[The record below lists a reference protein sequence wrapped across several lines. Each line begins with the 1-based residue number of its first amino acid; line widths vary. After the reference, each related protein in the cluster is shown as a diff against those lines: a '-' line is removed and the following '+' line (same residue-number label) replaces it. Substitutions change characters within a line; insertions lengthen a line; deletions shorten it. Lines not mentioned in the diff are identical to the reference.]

1 MLCARRYCAMWK
13 RYETTS
19 NNQTMR
25 GSLLMRHKNL
35 YTAGIAFSLALIL
48 MGFLLDDPRN
58 ILPGMYTIL
67 TSQDVLI
74 TDYIALAGPGAAFVN
89 SALVTLSTLLLKWL
103 VNEPTNGSDI
113 LDLGLMS
120 GFALFGKNI
129 LNIWPI
135 ILGTWLFS
143 RLKHEPFGKFVS
155 VALLAT
161 SLSPLVSFAGL
172 NGGWN
177 SPVLGLVVGILV
189 GFVVVPLSNY
199 TYRIQ
204 NGMNLYN
211 MGFACGLLA
220 MVIVPLIQAFGH
232 SPEKASYWAT
242 GYDLPL
248 GIALAVLCLF
258 LIGSGLI
265 TGKKEALTQYAALL
279 RTSGR
284 SPSDYLRMF
293 IPGATMINMGVNGL
307 VSTAFILATG
317 GDLNGPT
324 VGCIL
329 TVIGFSAFGKH
340 VRNILPIMLGVL
352 LGSMVMHFSINDPA
366 VQMAALLCTTL
377 APIAGC
383 FGWPFGLLA
392 GFLHSALV
400 LKAGSVAEGI
410 NLYNNG
416 FTGGLLAIVLYPI
429 ITSLVYHRRAMLQN
443 KEYLDVFLDETPLS
457 AEEEE
462 KHHSDDIEMPF

>member
-1 MLCARRYCAMWK
+1 
-13 RYETTS
+13 
-19 NNQTMR
+19 
-25 GSLLMRHKNL
+25 MRHRNL
-35 YTAGIAFSLALIL
+35 YTAGLLFSIGLLIL
-48 MGFLLDDPRN
+48 GFLLDDPRN
-58 ILPGMYTIL
+58 ILPGLHTIL

-74 TDYIALAGPGAAFVN
+74 TDYIALAGPGSAFVN

-103 VNEPTNGSDI
+103 VNEPTNGTDI

-161 SLSPLVSFAGL
+161 SLSPLVSFVGL
-172 NGGWN
+172 HEGWH
-177 SPVLGLVVGILV
+177 SPILGILV
-189 GFVVVPLSNY
+189 GLLVGFVAVPLSNY

-220 MVIVPLIQAFGH
+220 MVIVPLFQAFGH
-232 SPEKASYWAT
+232 SPEKAHYWAT
-242 GYDLPL
+242 GYNLPL
-248 GIALAVLCLF
+248 GIALVVLCAVL
-258 LIGSGLI
+258 IISGFVVS
-265 TGKKEALTQYAALL
+265 GRDAFKEYRHLL
-279 RTSGR
+279 RSSGR
-284 SPSDYLRMF
+284 APSDFVRMF
-293 IPGATMINMGVNGL
+293 IPGAVLINMGVNGL
-307 VSTAFILATG
+307 VSTALILFTG

-324 VGCIL
+324 LGCIL

-340 VRNILPIMLGVL
+340 VRNILPIMCGVL
-352 LGSMVMHFSINDPA
+352 LGSLVMHFSINDPA

-377 APIAGC
+377 APISGC
-383 FGWPFGLLA
+383 FGWPFGILA

-400 LKAGSVAEGI
+400 LEAGSVAEGI

-429 ITSLVYHRRAMLQN
+429 INALVFHRRAMLQD
-443 KEYLDVFLDETPLS
+443 KEYLDAFLDEAPLS
-457 AEEEE
+457 PEEEE
-462 KHHSDDIEMPF
+462 THHSQDVDMPF

>member
-1 MLCARRYCAMWK
+1 
-13 RYETTS
+13 
-19 NNQTMR
+19 
-25 GSLLMRHKNL
+25 MRHKYL
-35 YTAGIAFSLALIL
+35 YTAGLAFSLGLFLVGFIL
-48 MGFLLDDPRN
+48 DEPRN
-58 ILPGMYTIL
+58 ILPGLWAIL
-67 TSQDVLI
+67 CSQDVLI

-89 SALVTLSTLLLKWL
+89 SALVVLCTLGLKRL
-103 VNEPTNGSDI
+103 VNEPHNGFDFV
-113 LDLGLMS
+113 DLALMA

-143 RLKHEPFGKFVS
+143 RLKHEPFGKFIS

-172 NGGWN
+172 NTGWDA
-177 SPVLGLVVGILV
+177 PLLGLLLGILV
-189 GFVVVPLSNY
+189 GFVAVPLSNY

-220 MVIVPLIQAFGH
+220 MVIVSLMTALGR
-232 SPEKASYWAT
+232 SPQKANCWAT
-242 GYDLPL
+242 GYNLPL
-248 GIALAVLCLF
+248 GIMLGVLCTL
-258 LIGSGLI
+258 LIAAGFF
-265 TGKKEALTQYAALL
+265 TGGRSAAKKYWQLL
-279 RTSGR
+279 HTSGR

-293 IPGATMINMGVNGL
+293 GLGATLLNMGVNGAI
-307 VSTAFILATG
+307 STAIILLTG

-324 VGCIL
+324 VGCIF

-352 LGSMVMHFSINDPA
+352 LGSLLLHFSINDPA

-377 APIAGC
+377 APISGC

-400 LKAGSVAEGI
+400 LEAGSVAEGI

-416 FTGGLLAIVLYPI
+416 FSGGLLAIVLYPI
-429 ITSLVYHRRAMLQN
+429 ISALVYHRKAMLQD
-443 KEYLDVFLDETPLS
+443 KEYLDVFLDESPLS
-457 AEEEE
+457 PEKEE
-462 KHHSDDIEMPF
+462 KDHSKDIEMPF

>member
-1 MLCARRYCAMWK
+1 MSDPIL
-13 RYETTS
+13 TDL
-19 NNQTMR
+19 TMR
-25 GSLLMRHKNL
+25 GSLPMRHKNL
-35 YTAGIAFSLALIL
+35 YTAGLIFSLFLVL
-48 MGFLLDDPRN
+48 LGLLLDDPRN
-58 ILPGMYTIL
+58 ILPGLYTIL

-74 TDYIALAGPGAAFVN
+74 TDYIALAGPGAAFIN
-89 SALVTLSTLLLKWL
+89 SALVTLCTLFLKWV
-103 VNEPTNGSDI
+103 VNEPVNGSD
-113 LDLGLMS
+113 LMDLGLMS

-135 ILGTWLFS
+135 ILGTWLFA
-143 RLKHEPFGKFVS
+143 RLKREPFGKFVS

-172 NGGWN
+172 HDGWYY
-177 SPVLGLVVGILV
+177 PLIGLLVGIIV
-189 GFVVVPLSNY
+189 GFVAVPLSNY

-220 MVIVPLIQAFGH
+220 MVIVPLVQAFGF
-232 SPEKASYWAT
+232 SPEKANYWAT
-242 GYDLPL
+242 GYNLPL
-248 GIALAVLCLF
+248 GIALAILCIA
-258 LIGSGLI
+258 LIVVGFVANGRDAL
-265 TGKKEALTQYAALL
+265 KEYRHLL
-279 RTSGR
+279 RSSGR
-284 SPSDYLRMF
+284 SPSDFVRMF
-293 IPGATMINMGVNGL
+293 IPGAVLINMGVNGI
-307 VSTAFILATG
+307 VSAAIILLTG

-340 VRNILPIMLGVL
+340 VRNILPIMCGVL
-352 LGSMVMHFSINDPA
+352 LGSLVMHFSINDPA

-383 FGWPFGLLA
+383 FGWPFGILA

-400 LKAGSVAEGI
+400 LKAGSIAEGV

-429 ITSLVYHRRAMLQN
+429 ITSLVYHRRAMLQD
-443 KEYLDVFLDETPLS
+443 KEYLDVFLDESPLS
-457 AEEEE
+457 PEEEE
-462 KHHSDDIEMPF
+462 THHSQDVDMPF

>member
-1 MLCARRYCAMWK
+1 
-13 RYETTS
+13 
-19 NNQTMR
+19 
-25 GSLLMRHKNL
+25 MRHRNL
-35 YTAGIAFSLALIL
+35 YTAGLIFSLGLLAL
-48 MGFLLDDPRN
+48 GFILDDPRN
-58 ILPGMYTIL
+58 ILPGLYTIL
-67 TSQDVLI
+67 TGQDVLI

-89 SALVTLSTLLLKWL
+89 SALVTMATLLLKWL
-103 VNEPTNGSDI
+103 VNEPTNGSDL

-129 LNIWPI
+129 FNIWPI

-161 SLSPLVSFAGL
+161 SLSPLVSFVGL
-172 NGGWN
+172 HDGWHF
-177 SPVLGLVVGILV
+177 SLLGLIVGVLV
-189 GFVVVPLSNY
+189 GFVAVPLSNY

-220 MVIVPLIQAFGH
+220 MVLVPLFQAFGY
-232 SPEKASYWAT
+232 SPEKAHYWAT

-248 GIALAVLCLF
+248 GLALGILCAVLIAAGF
-258 LIGSGLI
+258 VINGMD
-265 TGKKEALTQYAALL
+265 ALREYRHLL
-279 RTSGR
+279 RSSGR
-284 SPSDYLRMF
+284 SPSDFVRMF
-293 IPGATMINMGVNGL
+293 IPGAVLLNMGVNGL
-307 VSTAFILATG
+307 VSTALILITG

-340 VRNILPIMLGVL
+340 VRNILPIMCGVI
-352 LGSMVMHFSINDPA
+352 LGSLVMHFSINDPA

-377 APIAGC
+377 APISGC
-383 FGWPFGLLA
+383 FGWPFGILA

-400 LKAGSVAEGI
+400 LKAGSVAEGL

-429 ITSLVYHRRAMLQN
+429 ITAIVFHRRAMLQD

-457 AEEEE
+457 PEEEE
-462 KHHSDDIEMPF
+462 THHSQDVDMPF

>member
-1 MLCARRYCAMWK
+1 M
-13 RYETTS
+13 
-19 NNQTMR
+19 Q
-25 GSLLMRHKNL
+25 HKHL
-35 YTAGIAFSLALIL
+35 YTAGVAFALLLLA
-48 MGFLLDDPRN
+48 MGFLLDDPCN
-58 ILPGMYTIL
+58 ILPGLWTIIS
-67 TSQDVLI
+67 SQDVLI

-89 SALVTLSTLLLKWL
+89 AGLVTLCT
-103 VNEPTNGSDI
+103 
-113 LDLGLMS
+113 LGLKLLAREPLNGFSIVDIALMG

-129 LNIWPI
+129 VNIWPI

-143 RLKHEPFGKFVS
+143 RLKHEPFRKFTS

-172 NGGWN
+172 STGWGA
-177 SPVLGLVVGILV
+177 PLLGLLLGALV
-189 GFVVVPLSNY
+189 GFVAVSLSNY

-220 MVIVPLIQAFGH
+220 MVIVPLMTALGR
-232 SPEKASYWAT
+232 SPQKADYWAT
-242 GYDLPL
+242 GYNLPFGIML
-248 GIALAVLCLF
+248 GALCVALIAA
-258 LIGSGLI
+258 GLL
-265 TGKKEALTQYAALL
+265 TGGRGTMKRYRNLL

-293 IPGATMINMGVNGL
+293 GPGATLINMGINGAI
-307 VSTAFILATG
+307 STALILITG

-324 VGCIL
+324 LGCIF

-352 LGSMVMHFSINDPA
+352 LGSLIFHFSINDPA

-377 APIAGC
+377 APFSGC

-400 LKAGSVAEGI
+400 LEAGSVAEGI

-416 FTGGLLAIVLYPI
+416 FSGGLLAIVLYPI
-429 ITSLVYHRRAMLQN
+429 ISSLFFHRKAKLQD
-443 KEYLDVFLDETPLS
+443 KEYLDLFLDDSPLS
-457 AEEEE
+457 PEKEE
-462 KHHSDDIEMPF
+462 KSHSKDVDMPF

>member
-1 MLCARRYCAMWK
+1 
-13 RYETTS
+13 
-19 NNQTMR
+19 
-25 GSLLMRHKNL
+25 MRHRNL
-35 YTAGIAFSLALIL
+35 YTAGLIFSFGLLAL
-48 MGFLLDDPRN
+48 GFILDDPRN
-58 ILPGMYTIL
+58 ILPGLYTIL

-74 TDYIALAGPGAAFVN
+74 TDYIALAGPGSAFVN
-89 SALVTLSTLLLKWL
+89 SALVTMATLLLKWL
-103 VNEPTNGSDI
+103 VDEPTNGSDL

-129 LNIWPI
+129 FNIWPI

-161 SLSPLVSFAGL
+161 SLSPLVSFVGL
-172 NGGWN
+172 HDGWYF
-177 SPVLGLVVGILV
+177 SLLGLAVGVLV
-189 GFVVVPLSNY
+189 GFVAVPLSNY

-220 MVIVPLIQAFGH
+220 MVLVPLFQAFGY
-232 SPEKASYWAT
+232 SPEKAHYWAT
-242 GYDLPL
+242 GYNLPL
-248 GIALAVLCLF
+248 GLALGILCVA
-258 LIGSGLI
+258 LIV
-265 TGKKEALTQYAALL
+265 TGFVINGMDSLREYRHLL
-279 RTSGR
+279 RSSGR
-284 SPSDYLRMF
+284 SPSDFVRMF
-293 IPGATMINMGVNGL
+293 IPGAVLLNMGINGL
-307 VSTAFILATG
+307 VSTALILITG

-340 VRNILPIMLGVL
+340 VRNILPIMCGVI
-352 LGSMVMHFSINDPA
+352 LGSLVMHFSINDPA

-377 APIAGC
+377 APISGC
-383 FGWPFGLLA
+383 FGWPFGILA

-400 LKAGSVAEGI
+400 LKAGSVAEGL

-429 ITSLVYHRRAMLQN
+429 ITAIVLHRRAMLQE
-443 KEYLDVFLDETPLS
+443 KEYLDIFLDETPLS
-457 AEEEE
+457 PEEEE
-462 KHHSDDIEMPF
+462 THHSQDVDMPF

>member
-1 MLCARRYCAMWK
+1 M
-13 RYETTS
+13 
-19 NNQTMR
+19 Q
-25 GSLLMRHKNL
+25 HKHL
-35 YTAGIAFSLALIL
+35 YTAGIAFSLLLLTMGLIL
-48 MGFLLDDPRN
+48 GDPRD
-58 ILPGMYTIL
+58 ILPGLGIIIS
-67 TSQDVLI
+67 SQDVLI

-89 SALVTLSTLLLKWL
+89 AGLVTLCTLGLKAL
-103 VNEPTNGSDI
+103 AREPLNGFSI
-113 LDLGLMS
+113 VDLGLMG
-120 GFALFGKNI
+120 GFALLGKNI
-129 LNIWPI
+129 VNIWPI

-143 RLKHEPFGKFVS
+143 RLKREPFARFTS

-172 NGGWN
+172 RSGSGWGA
-177 SPVLGLVVGILV
+177 PLLGLLLGMLV
-189 GFVVVPLSNY
+189 GFVAVPLSNY

-220 MVIVPLIQAFGH
+220 MVIVPLMTAMNR
-232 SPEKASYWAT
+232 SPQKADYWAT

-248 GIALAVLCLF
+248 GIMLGALCAVL
-258 LIGSGLI
+258 IAAGLL
-265 TGKKEALTQYAALL
+265 TGGRGALRQYRSLL
-279 RTSGR
+279 RMSGR

-293 IPGATMINMGVNGL
+293 GPGATLINMGVNG
-307 VSTAFILATG
+307 VISTALILITG

-324 VGCIL
+324 VGCIF

-340 VRNILPIMLGVL
+340 ARNILPIMLGVL
-352 LGSMVMHFSINDPA
+352 LGSLVFHFSINDPA

-377 APIAGC
+377 APISGC

-400 LKAGSVAEGI
+400 LEAGSAAEGI

-416 FTGGLLAIVLYPI
+416 FSGGLLAIVLYPI
-429 ITSLVYHRRAMLQN
+429 ISSLVFRRKAKLQD
-443 KEYLDVFLDETPLS
+443 KEYLDLFLDESPLS
-457 AEEEE
+457 PEETGEN
-462 KHHSDDIEMPF
+462 HSDDIHMPFE

>member
-1 MLCARRYCAMWK
+1 
-13 RYETTS
+13 
-19 NNQTMR
+19 MR
-25 GSLLMRHKNL
+25 NKHLYAAGFALSLGL
-35 YTAGIAFSLALIL
+35 FL
-48 MGFLLDDPRN
+48 MGLILDDPRN
-58 ILPGMYTIL
+58 ILPGLWAIL
-67 TSQDVLI
+67 SNQDVLI
-74 TDYIALAGPGAAFVN
+74 TDYFALAGPGAAFAN
-89 SALVTLSTLLLKWL
+89 SALVVLCTLGLKRL
-103 VNEPTNGSDI
+103 GHETCNGFDI
-113 LDLGLMS
+113 VDLGLMA

-143 RLKHEPFGKFVS
+143 RLKREPFGKFTS

-172 NGGWN
+172 NTGWN
-177 SPVLGLVVGILV
+177 APLLGLLLGVLV

-199 TYRIQ
+199 TYHIQ

-220 MVIVPLIQAFGH
+220 MVIVPLMTALDH
-232 SPEKASYWAT
+232 SPHKANYWAT
-242 GYDLPL
+242 GYNLPL
-248 GIALAVLCLF
+248 GIMLGVLCAVLAAGGF
-258 LIGSGLI
+258 LVGGRSAA
-265 TGKKEALTQYAALL
+265 KQYWRLL
-279 RTSGR
+279 HTSGR

-293 IPGATMINMGVNGL
+293 GLGATLVNMAVNGAI
-307 VSTAFILATG
+307 STAFILLTG

-324 VGCIL
+324 VGCIF

-340 VRNILPIMLGVL
+340 ARNILPIMLGVL
-352 LGSMVMHFSINDPA
+352 LGSLVMHFSINDPA

-377 APIAGC
+377 APISGC

-400 LKAGSVAEGI
+400 LEAGSVAEGI

-416 FTGGLLAIVLYPI
+416 FSGGLLTIVLCPI
-429 ITSLVYHRRAMLQN
+429 INSLVFRRRAMLQD
-443 KEYLDVFLDETPLS
+443 KEYLDVFSDGSPLS
-457 AEEEE
+457 PEEEE
-462 KHHSDDIEMPF
+462 KDHGEDVDMPF